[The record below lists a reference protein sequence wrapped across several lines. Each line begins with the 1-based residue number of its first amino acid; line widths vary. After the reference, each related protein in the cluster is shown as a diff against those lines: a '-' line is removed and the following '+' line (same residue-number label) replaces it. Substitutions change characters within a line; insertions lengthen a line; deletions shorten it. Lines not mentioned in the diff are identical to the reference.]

1 MKNFIYLSIGFC
13 IMIIVNS
20 GCNKEFLNANPSS
33 AILEPTTL
41 DDFQSLLESAYT
53 TASSPALPTL
63 SADEYEYASYATY
76 QSARTATER
85 NSYIWAK
92 DIFQGAIDGG
102 DWDDP
107 YSNIF
112 YSNSVLAG
120 LAKIANNQTDPSRW
134 NYLKAWALFQR
145 ALAYYELVD
154 NFAPVYDAATA
165 NTDLGVPIKL
175 NPSIDDEEP
184 RASVQKTYDQILS
197 DLNTA
202 LPGLVTNIPV
212 NNREQ
217 PSKVA
222 GHALLA
228 RIYLNMRKYDLAEV
242 HADSALQ
249 IYNTLIDYN
258 TVSLT
263 ASAPFTPE
271 NNELIFT
278 RSTVVTY
285 PSITSL
291 SNPFI
296 TISPSLFALYSSND
310 LRSSIYFKQ
319 TSTGTT
325 IPKRNYVGTGLYPFT
340 GLATDE
346 LYLIKAEC
354 AARRNDVNTA
364 LTYLNDL
371 LVKRYI
377 TNTFIPVT
385 ASNQADALNAI
396 LKERQ
401 KELVW
406 RNLRWDDIK
415 RLNKEG
421 SNITLTR
428 LVNGQTFTLPPNDPR
443 YVFPIPDNEI
453 RLSGIPQNVR

>member
-1 MKNFIYLSIGFC
+1 MKNLIYLSIGVC
-13 IMIIVNS
+13 ILIIFNS
-20 GCNKEFLNANPSS
+20 GCTKEFLNAKPSS

-53 TASSPALPTL
+53 TPSSPALPTL
-63 SADEYEYASYATY
+63 SADEYVYTTYSSY

-85 NSYIWAK
+85 NAYIWAK

-102 DWDDP
+102 DWASP
-107 YSNIF
+107 YTNIF

-120 LAKIANNQTDPSRW
+120 LEKVANNQTDPSRW
-134 NYLKAWALFQR
+134 KYLKSWAQFQR
-145 ALAYYELVD
+145 AYAYYELVD

-175 NPSIDDEEP
+175 NPSIDDIEP
-184 RASVQKTYDQILS
+184 RATVEQTYDQILS
-197 DLNTA
+197 DLNA
-202 LPGLVTNIPV
+202 AMPGLVNNIPI

-222 GHALLA
+222 GHALFA
-228 RIYLNMRKYDLAEV
+228 RIYLNMRKYDLAEA

-258 TVSLT
+258 SVSLT
-263 ASAPFTPE
+263 ASTPFTPE
-271 NNELIFT
+271 NDELIFT
-278 RSTVVTY
+278 KSTVVTY
-285 PSITSL
+285 PSISAL

-296 TISPSLFALYSSND
+296 TISPSLLALYSSND
-310 LRSSIYFKQ
+310 LRPRIFFKQ

-346 LYLIKAEC
+346 LYLIKAES
-354 AARRNDVNTA
+354 AARRNDVKTA
-364 LTYLNDL
+364 LTYLNSL
-371 LVKRYI
+371 LVKRYA
-377 TNTFIPVT
+377 TNTFTPVT
-385 ASNQADALNAI
+385 GTNKSDVLNAI
-396 LKERQ
+396 LNERQ

-421 SNITLTR
+421 ANISLNR
-428 LVNGQTFTLPPNDPR
+428 LLNGQTFILPPNDPR

-453 RLSGIPQNVR
+453 RLSGIPQNSR